1 MRHERERGFSLIEM
15 VIALGMLA
23 TVAISISGLFVLSGK
38 QVKSGRTSSE
48 ALAVGRGIL
57 EEMNNWGFK
66 QTYELFGLDGSANA
80 YTVDTRTSTAARVA
94 PWKSALTTKLGSG
107 AYATIQVMSLS
118 QTGTP
123 PVLNGATCRSIRVLV
138 TVNWNQGTRNRSLVV
153 GTVRM

>member
-1 MRHERERGFSLIEM
+1 MRHDGERGFSLIEM

-23 TVAISISGLFVLSGK
+23 SVAISISGLFILSGK

-48 ALAVGRGIL
+48 ALAVGRGVL

-66 QTYELFGLDGSANA
+66 QTYELFGLDGSLNA
-80 YTVDTRTSTAARVA
+80 YTVDTRTSTAARVV
-94 PWKSALTTKLGSG
+94 PWKNALTSKLGSG
-107 AYATIQVMSLS
+107 AYATIQLVSLS
-118 QTGTP
+118 QSGTP

-138 TVNWNQGTRNRSLVV
+138 TVNWNQGTRNRSLMV